1 MIGVPGVVDT
11 PVMHHHV
18 DMKLNAAGATF
29 VSAALA
35 VAFTVCSLAGPA
47 HAGSLTSSTGQKLP
61 AYLQG
66 YRQGQMLCP
75 GASLTGKV
83 SVAIVDPMMA
93 TTDAPG
99 DCTLSDMKAANPGTT
114 FLAYLNIGAM
124 RDFESWNGVFQNSCA
139 DTATQAGKR
148 FGVTTSNPRVA
159 RTDDGLAGY
168 PGFSYLTVADL
179 SPAYV
184 DACAATARTMLSTD
198 AQRGTTNAPPAR
210 FDGIFLDD
218 ASMSPSHGQDM
229 VDVGQWG
236 PWADDNAYGRAL
248 IAAVQRFDATL
259 TRTMGRDIPVAV
271 NLGVYPAWSNQVNL
285 AKTLAAT
292 RSVDFALREH
302 VVATGTGRPLPVID
316 LEQASSAYRAIT
328 AAGMPV
334 VEHDYSVPL
343 RELPTTGYRQGADI
357 GSSAPCLRDGFAN
370 RSSVVS
376 AAKTRRTLDHRMTLG
391 HLLQA
396 RTATARLMAATVS
409 QAEPSCQ
416 DNAWDDG
423 ANFEA
428 VTTASVNA
436 LDTQVTALTRAVTS
450 GAYATAAPLKFSGVS
465 VVRLSN
471 GCVVAV
477 NTTTVTRSVT
487 AYGKTISVPARSA
500 TIR

>member
-1 MIGVPGVVDT
+1 
-11 PVMHHHV
+11 
-18 DMKLNAAGATF
+18 MKLNAAGATF

-35 VAFTVCSLAGPA
+35 VAFAVCSLATPA
-47 HAGSLTSSTGQKLP
+47 SAGSLTTSTGQQLP

-66 YRQGQMLCP
+66 YRQGQLLCP
-75 GASLTGKV
+75 GAALTGKV

-139 DTATQAGKR
+139 DTATDAGKQ
-148 FGVTTSNPRVA
+148 FGVTTSNSRVA
-159 RTDDGLAGY
+159 RNEDGLASY

-179 SPAYV
+179 SPAYA
-184 DACAATARTMLSTD
+184 DACAATAHTLLSTD
-198 AQRGTTNAPPAR
+198 AQRGTTDAAPAR

-236 PWADDNAYGRAL
+236 PWPDDDAYGRAL

-259 TRTMGRDIPVAV
+259 TRTMGRDVPVAV
-271 NLGVYPAWSNQVNL
+271 NLGVYPAWTNQVNL

-302 VVATGTGRPLPVID
+302 VVATGTGRPLPAID
-316 LEQASSAYRAIT
+316 LDQASAAYQAIT

-343 RELPTTGYRQGADI
+343 RELPTTAYRQGNDI
-357 GSSAPCLRDGFAN
+357 GTSAPCLRDGFGT
-370 RSSVVS
+370 RSSVVA

-391 HLLQA
+391 HLLQTRTGSA
-396 RTATARLMAATVS
+396 LRMTATLS
-409 QAEPSCQ
+409 QAEPTCQ
-416 DNAWDDG
+416 DNAWDDD
-423 ANFEA
+423 ANLET
-428 VTTASVNA
+428 VTTASVSSTDA
-436 LDTQVTALTRAVTS
+436 QVTALTTAVTS
-450 GAYATAAPLKFSGVS
+450 GAYATAAPLRFAGVN
-465 VVRLSN
+465 VVRLSD
-471 GCVVAV
+471 GKVVAV
-477 NTTTVTRSVT
+477 NTTTITRSVT
-487 AYGKTISVPARSA
+487 AYGRTLSVPARSA
-500 TIR
+500 TIG

>member
-1 MIGVPGVVDT
+1 
-11 PVMHHHV
+11 
-18 DMKLNAAGATF
+18 MKLNAAGATL
-29 VSAALA
+29 VSIALA
-35 VAFTVCSLAGPA
+35 AIFAVGSLASPA
-47 HAGSLTSSTGQKLP
+47 SAGSLTTSTGQQLP

-66 YRQGQMLCP
+66 YRQGQLLCP

-83 SVAIVDPMMA
+83 SVAIIDPMMA

-139 DTATQAGKR
+139 DTATVAGQQ
-148 FGVTTSNPRVA
+148 FAVTTTNSKVA
-159 RTDDGLAGY
+159 RNEDGFASY

-184 DACAATARTMLSTD
+184 DACAATARTILTTD
-198 AQRGTTNAPPAR
+198 AQRGTTNAAAAR

-236 PWADDNAYGRAL
+236 PWANDDAYGQAM

-259 TRTMGRDIPVAV
+259 TRTMGRDVPVAL

-285 AKTLAAT
+285 AKQLAAT
-292 RSVDFALREH
+292 RSVNFALREH
-302 VVATGTGRPLPVID
+302 VVASGSGRPLPLVD
-316 LEQASSAYRAIT
+316 LEQASVAYQAIT

-343 RELPTTGYRQGADI
+343 RELPATAYRQGTDI
-357 GSSAPCLRDGFAN
+357 GSAAPCLRHSFAT
-370 RSSVVS
+370 RATVAA

-391 HLLQA
+391 HLLQT
-396 RTATARLMAATVS
+396 RTAAAKGMTVTLS
-409 QAEPSCQ
+409 QAEPTCQ
-416 DNAWDDG
+416 DNAWDDDT
-423 ANFEA
+423 NFEA
-428 VTTASVNA
+428 VTAASVNM
-436 LDTQVTALTRAVTS
+436 LDGQVTALTRAVTS
-450 GAYATAAPLKFSGVS
+450 GAYATAAPLKFTGVN
-465 VVRLSN
+465 VVKLSN
-471 GCVVAV
+471 GNVVAV
-477 NTTTVTRSVT
+477 NTTTTTRTVT
-487 AYGKTISVPARSA
+487 AYGKTLSVPARSA
-500 TIR
+500 TIV

>member
-1 MIGVPGVVDT
+1 MR
-11 PVMHHHV
+11 VMHHHV
-18 DMKLNAAGATF
+18 DMKLHAAGATL

-35 VAFTVCSLAGPA
+35 VAFAVCSLAVPA
-47 HAGSLTSSTGQKLP
+47 HAGALTSSTGQKLP

-66 YRQGQMLCP
+66 YRQGQLLCP

-139 DTATQAGKR
+139 DTATHAGKR
-148 FGVTTSNPRVA
+148 FGVTTTNPRIA

-168 PGFSYLTVADL
+168 PGYSYLTVADL

-218 ASMSPSHGQDM
+218 ASMSPAHGQDM

-236 PWADDNAYGRAL
+236 PWADDDAYGRAL
-248 IAAVQRFDATL
+248 IAAVKRFDATL
-259 TRTMGRDIPVAV
+259 TRTMGRNVPVAV
-271 NLGVYPAWSNQVNL
+271 NLGVYPAWGNQVNL

-302 VVATGTGRPLPVID
+302 VVAAGTGLPLPTVD
-316 LEQASSAYRAIT
+316 LEQATSAYRAIT

-343 RELPTTGYRQGADI
+343 RELPTKMYRQGNEIA
-357 GSSAPCLRDGFAN
+357 SSAPCLRDGFGN
-370 RSSVVS
+370 RSSVVA

-391 HLLQA
+391 HLLQTRNVTA
-396 RTATARLMAATVS
+396 RQMTATIS
-409 QAEPSCQ
+409 QAEPTCQ

-423 ANFEA
+423 SNFEA

-436 LDTQVTALTRAVTS
+436 LDSQVTALTRAVTS
-450 GAYATAAPLKFSGVS
+450 GAYATTAPLKYSGVS
-465 VVRLSN
+465 IVRLSN
-471 GCVVAV
+471 GRVVAV
-477 NTTTVTRSVT
+477 NTTTVTRTVT
-487 AYGKTISVPARSA
+487 AYGTTLSVPARSA